1 MISRAWAATTGGG
14 ASWLT
19 SLVVATDVLQFIT
32 AVLGL
37 VSVCYGLYLFRKKH
51 KAGE

>member
-1 MISRAWAATTGGG
+1 MDRAWAATTGGA
-14 ASWLT
+14 ASWVASLT
-19 SLVVATDVLQFIT
+19 VATEVLQFIT

-37 VSVCYGLYLFRKKH
+37 VSVCYGLYLFRRRH